1 MWSLRLGPS
10 LRQHRVFRRKKNE
23 APVGGVLEQFFK
35 DAELVVLQQFFH
47 LTVQLSK
54 RLLGADLTQIPAP
67 LLNTSQRPRH
77 CRCLQRADIQ
87 RPGLS
92 RTEL

>member
-10 LRQHRVFRRKKNE
+10 LRQHREFRRKKNE
-23 APVGGVLEQFFK
+23 TPVGGVLEQFFK

-54 RLLGADLTQIPAP
+54 HLLGADLTQIPAP
-67 LLNTSQRPRH
+67 L
-77 CRCLQRADIQ
+77 
-87 RPGLS
+87 
-92 RTEL
+92 